1 MSESAGKP
9 THGCTGV
16 RYISNHRKSRVLFGE
31 FSRTWEIVRSKNK
44 YKFTNLIDVL
54 EDLTRRIFD
63 SPSFS
68 GSICGLSDII
78 RKSSNFP
85 EAQKPVSETRLG
97 DFPWPLLATAA
108 ALGMYLSRKKK
119 RTVIGLFM
127 FQYVSDIFRHF
138 TSDRKNM
145 ELKSETAPMKR
156 L

>member
-31 FSRTWEIVRSKNK
+31 FSRTWETVRSKNK

-54 EDLTRRIFD
+54 EDLTWRIFD

-85 EAQKPVSETRLG
+85 EAQIPVSETRLG
-97 DFPWPLLATAA
+97 DFPGPLLATAA
-108 ALGMYLSRKKK
+108 ALWTYLSRKNKQ
-119 RTVIGLFM
+119 TVMRLFTL
-127 FQYVSDIFRHF
+127 QYVSGIFRRF

-145 ELKSETAPMKR
+145 ELKSERAPMKR